1 MVDIFDKNVTKKWI
15 VSCSVV
21 LPWVLLREAQKSRF
35 LFLSSPSQRTTGFNA
50 NIFRNALNS
59 LLAGWPKYVPFQCC
73 LYTDIRKWLK
83 KSNFPKDNNKKPQ
96 VTTWISI
103 HKLCTGHLNIITNS
117 WKRIQDVS
125 SYEGWN
131 FAKYCIKKAYINV
144 LK

>member
-1 MVDIFDKNVTKKWI
+1 MVDIFDKNVTKKLNCFLF
-15 VSCSVV
+15 SN
-21 LPWVLLREAQKSRF
+21 LPWVLLRGAPKSRF
-35 LFLSSPSQRTTGFNA
+35 PFLSSSSQRTTGFNA
-50 NIFRNALNS
+50 NIFRNAPNS

-73 LYTDIRKWLK
+73 LCTDIRKWLK
-83 KSNFPKDNNKKPQ
+83 NLAFRKITINSRKSQ
-96 VTTWISI
+96 LESV
-103 HKLCTGHLNIITNS
+103 HKLCTGRLNIITNS